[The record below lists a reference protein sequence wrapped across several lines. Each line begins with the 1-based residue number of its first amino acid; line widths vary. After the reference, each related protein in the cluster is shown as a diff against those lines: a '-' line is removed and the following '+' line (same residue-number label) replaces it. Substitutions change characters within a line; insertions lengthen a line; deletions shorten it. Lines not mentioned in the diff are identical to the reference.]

1 MNDGKHIGLHVTITD
16 SKNKINIGKTGEI
29 INETKK
35 TITLA
40 TEYGQKIIF
49 KDQTRLAEK
58 K

>member
-16 SKNKINIGKTGEI
+16 SKNKNDIGKTGEI
-29 INETKK
+29 IDETKK

-40 TEYGQKIIF
+40 TQYGQKIIF
-49 KDQTRLAEK
+49 KDQIKLAEK